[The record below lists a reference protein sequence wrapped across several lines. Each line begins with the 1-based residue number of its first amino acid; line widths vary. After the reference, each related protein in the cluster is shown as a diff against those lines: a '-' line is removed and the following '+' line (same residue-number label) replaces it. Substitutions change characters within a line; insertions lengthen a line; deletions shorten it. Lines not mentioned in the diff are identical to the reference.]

1 MYLADSKNS
10 KDCGLCG
17 ESKRREGD
25 EVKKVIG
32 PGHVGPCGLQVKLAF
47 TESETGFCAQ
57 EWKIWLMSF
66 ASIEMILWFVLYSIN
81 VVYYI
86 D

>member
-25 EVKKVIG
+25 EDKKVIG
-32 PGHVGPCGLQVKLAF
+32 QGHVGPCGLQVKLAF
-47 TESETGFCAQ
+47 AESETGFCAQ
-57 EWKIWLMSF
+57 
-66 ASIEMILWFVLYSIN
+66 
-81 VVYYI
+81 
-86 D
+86 